1 MREAISIA
9 DVRRICEVLVKENG
23 DVFET
28 SIKCNQPVDL
38 VKKLKNKKFMKAI
51 SDSYFTAD
59 TWGSSA
65 PGVEEP
71 EPIKLTE
78 VNKTTTTNKVEST
91 NKTTSTTTADKTPST
106 DKTDVTTKQVQLR
119 KDHLNATAI
128 NEISK
133 MIAEGAKT
141 DYIAKTLKVGKTSIG
156 SIRNK
161 THYASISDKYF
172 KLDGLNIVSVK
183 TNEIVG
189 SIRGP
194 RDKKTAD
201 KKTNEKNTDTK
212 KELTKVPQPKI
223 TKTESTTAL
232 VSEIRRL
239 GVQLL
244 MNTKIVDLPE
254 HIKVEIE
261 KIIESEID
269 NMSLS
274 EIASLGETNE

>member
-1 MREAISIA
+1 MRETISVA
-9 DVRRICEVLVKENG
+9 DVRKICEVLVKEHG

-38 VKKLKNKKFMKAI
+38 IKKIKNKKFMKAI

-71 EPIKLTE
+71 EPIKLTD
-78 VNKTTTTNKVEST
+78 VNKTTTNKTEST
-91 NKTTSTTTADKTPST
+91 NKTTATDKAPST
-106 DKTDVTTKQVQLR
+106 NKTNATTKQTHQRTEQL
-119 KDHLNATAI
+119 TTTEI

-133 MIAEGAKT
+133 MIAEGVRV
-141 DYIAKTLKVGKTSIG
+141 DDIAKTLKIGRTSIG
-156 SIRNK
+156 AVRNK
-161 THYASISDKYF
+161 SRYSSISDKYF
-172 KLDGLNIVSVK
+172 KIVGLNIVSLK
-183 TNEIVG
+183 TNEVVG

-194 RDKKTAD
+194 RDKKNAD
-201 KKTNEKNTDTK
+201 KKTNEKKTETK
-212 KELTKVPQPKI
+212 KTKPTTKTSQPKI
-223 TKTESTTAL
+223 TSTESTTAL

-244 MNTKIVDLPE
+244 MSMKITDLPE
-254 HIKVEIE
+254 HIRVEIE
-261 KIIESEID
+261 KIIETEID

-274 EIASLGETNE
+274 EIASLGESK

>member
-1 MREAISIA
+1 MRETISVA
-9 DVRRICEVLVKENG
+9 DVRKICEVLVKEHG

-38 VKKLKNKKFMKAI
+38 IKKIKNKKFMKAI
-51 SDSYFTAD
+51 SDSYFTTD

-71 EPIKLTE
+71 EPIKLTD
-78 VNKTTTTNKVEST
+78 VNKTTTNKTESTDKTTAVDKAPST
-91 NKTTSTTTADKTPST
+91 NKTNA
-106 DKTDVTTKQVQLR
+106 TTKQTHQRTEPL
-119 KDHLNATAI
+119 TPTEI

-133 MIAEGAKT
+133 MIAEGVRV
-141 DYIAKTLKVGKTSIG
+141 DDIAKTLKIGRTSIG
-156 SIRNK
+156 AVRNK
-161 THYASISDKYF
+161 SRYSSISDKYF
-172 KLDGLNIVSVK
+172 KIVGLSIVSLK
-183 TNEIVG
+183 TNEVVG

-201 KKTNEKNTDTK
+201 KKTNEKKTETK
-212 KELTKVPQPKI
+212 KTKPTTKASQPKI
-223 TKTESTTAL
+223 TSTESTTAL

-244 MNTKIVDLPE
+244 MSMKITDLPE
-254 HIKVEIE
+254 HIRVEIE
-261 KIIESEID
+261 KIIETEID

-274 EIASLGETNE
+274 EIASLGESK

>member
-1 MREAISIA
+1 MRETISVA
-9 DVRRICEVLVKENG
+9 DVRKICEVLVKEKG

-38 VKKLKNKKFMKAI
+38 IKKIKNKKFMKAI

-59 TWGSSA
+59 TWGAAA

-71 EPIKLTE
+71 DPIKLTD
-78 VNKTTTTNKVEST
+78 VNKTTTNKNEST
-91 NKTTSTTTADKTPST
+91 NKTTSTDKTPST
-106 DKTDVTTKQVQLR
+106 NKTDTVVKQVKRRTESL
-119 KDHLNATAI
+119 TTTEI

-133 MIAEGAKT
+133 MIADGT
-141 DYIAKTLKVGKTSIG
+141 SVDDIAKTLKIGRTSIG
-156 SIRNK
+156 AVRNK
-161 THYASISDKYF
+161 SRYSSISDKYF
-172 KLDGLNIVSVK
+172 KIVGLNIVSLK
-183 TNEIVG
+183 TNEVVG

-201 KKTNEKNTDTK
+201 KKPETK
-212 KELTKVPQPKI
+212 KVETKKTKPTTKTPQPKI
-223 TKTESTTAL
+223 TSTESTTAL

-244 MNTKIVDLPE
+244 MSMKIVDLPE
-254 HIKVEIE
+254 HIRTEIE
-261 KIIESEID
+261 KIIETEID

-274 EIASLGETNE
+274 EIASLGESK

>member
-1 MREAISIA
+1 MRETISVA
-9 DVRRICEVLVKENG
+9 DVRKICEVLVKEQG

-38 VKKLKNKKFMKAI
+38 IKKIKNKKFMKAI

-71 EPIKLTE
+71 DPIKLTD
-78 VNKTTTTNKVEST
+78 VNKTTTT
-91 NKTTSTTTADKTPST
+91 DKTPST
-106 DKTDVTTKQVQLR
+106 NKTNATTKQSYQRTEPL
-119 KDHLNATAI
+119 TTTEI

-133 MIAEGAKT
+133 MIAEGVRV
-141 DYIAKTLKVGKTSIG
+141 DDIAKTLKIGRTSIVA
-156 SIRNK
+156 IRNK
-161 THYASISDKYF
+161 SRYSSISDKYF
-172 KLDGLNIVSVK
+172 KIVGLNIVSLK
-183 TNEIVG
+183 TNEVVG

-201 KKTNEKNTDTK
+201 KKTDEKKTETK
-212 KELTKVPQPKI
+212 KTKPTTKTPQPKI
-223 TKTESTTAL
+223 TSTESTTSL
-232 VSEIRRL
+232 VKEIRRL

-244 MNTKIVDLPE
+244 MSMKIVDLPE
-254 HIKVEIE
+254 HIRVEIE
-261 KIIESEID
+261 KIIETEID

-274 EIASLGETNE
+274 EIASLGESK

>member
-1 MREAISIA
+1 MRETISVA
-9 DVRRICEVLVKENG
+9 DVRKICEVLVKEHG

-38 VKKLKNKKFMKAI
+38 IKKIKNKKFMKAI

-71 EPIKLTE
+71 EPIKLTD
-78 VNKTTTTNKVEST
+78 VNKTTTNKTEST
-91 NKTTSTTTADKTPST
+91 NKTTAVDKTPST
-106 DKTDVTTKQVQLR
+106 KTNATTKQTHQRTEPL
-119 KDHLNATAI
+119 TTTEI

-133 MIAEGAKT
+133 MIAEGVRV
-141 DYIAKTLKVGKTSIG
+141 DDIAKTLKIGRTSIG
-156 SIRNK
+156 AVRNK
-161 THYASISDKYF
+161 SRYSSISDKYF
-172 KLDGLNIVSVK
+172 KIVGLSIVSLK
-183 TNEIVG
+183 TNEVVG

-194 RDKKTAD
+194 RDKKNAD
-201 KKTNEKNTDTK
+201 KKTNEKKTETK
-212 KELTKVPQPKI
+212 KTKPTTKTSQPKI
-223 TKTESTTAL
+223 TSTESTTAL

-244 MNTKIVDLPE
+244 MSMKIADLPE
-254 HIKVEIE
+254 HIRVEIE
-261 KIIESEID
+261 KIIETEID

-274 EIASLGETNE
+274 EIASLGESK

>member
-1 MREAISIA
+1 MRETISIA
-9 DVRRICEVLVKENG
+9 DVRRICEVLVKEHG

-28 SIKCNQPVDL
+28 SIKCNQSVDL
-38 VKKLKNKKFMKAI
+38 IKKIKNKKFMKAI
-51 SDSYFTAD
+51 SDSYFTSD

-78 VNKTTTTNKVEST
+78 VNKTTTTNKTEST
-91 NKTTSTTTADKTPST
+91 NKTTSTDKTPST
-106 DKTDVTTKQVQLR
+106 DKTDVTTKHVQPR

-133 MIAEGAKT
+133 MIAGGAKT

-161 THYASISDKYF
+161 TRYASISDKYF

-183 TNEIVG
+183 TNEVVG

-194 RDKKTAD
+194 RDKKTVD
-201 KKTNEKNTDTK
+201 KKTNEKNTETK

-223 TKTESTTAL
+223 TKTESTTTL

-244 MNTKIVDLPE
+244 MSMKITDLPE
-254 HIKVEIE
+254 HIRVEIE

-274 EIASLGETNE
+274 EIASLGETK

>member
-1 MREAISIA
+1 MRETISVA
-9 DVRRICEVLVKENG
+9 DVRKICEVLVKEHG

-38 VKKLKNKKFMKAI
+38 IKKIKTKKFMKAI

-71 EPIKLTE
+71 EPIKLTD
-78 VNKTTTTNKVEST
+78 VNKTTTNKAEST
-91 NKTTSTTTADKTPST
+91 NKTTAVDKTPST
-106 DKTDVTTKQVQLR
+106 NKTNATTKQAHQRTEPL
-119 KDHLNATAI
+119 TTTEI

-133 MIAEGAKT
+133 MIADGT
-141 DYIAKTLKVGKTSIG
+141 SVDDIAKTLKIGRTSIG
-156 SIRNK
+156 AVRNK
-161 THYASISDKYF
+161 SRYSSISDKYF
-172 KLDGLNIVSVK
+172 KIVGLNVVSLK
-183 TNEIVG
+183 TNEVVG

-201 KKTNEKNTDTK
+201 KKTNEKKTETK
-212 KELTKVPQPKI
+212 KTKPTTKAPQPKI
-223 TKTESTTAL
+223 TNTESTTSL

-244 MNTKIVDLPE
+244 MSMKITDLPE
-254 HIKVEIE
+254 HIRVEIE
-261 KIIESEID
+261 KIIETEID

-274 EIASLGETNE
+274 EIASLGESK

>member
-1 MREAISIA
+1 MRETISVA
-9 DVRRICEVLVKENG
+9 DVRKICEVLVKEQG

-38 VKKLKNKKFMKAI
+38 IKKIKNKKFMKAI

-71 EPIKLTE
+71 DPIKLTD
-78 VNKTTTTNKVEST
+78 VNKTTTNKTESS
-91 NKTTSTTTADKTPST
+91 NKTTTTDKTPST
-106 DKTDVTTKQVQLR
+106 NKTNATTKQSHRRTEPL
-119 KDHLNATAI
+119 TTTEI

-133 MIAEGAKT
+133 MIAEGVRV
-141 DYIAKTLKVGKTSIG
+141 DDIAKTLKIGRTSIG
-156 SIRNK
+156 CIRNK
-161 THYASISDKYF
+161 TRHSSISDKYF
-172 KLDGLNIVSVK
+172 KIVGLNIVSVK
-183 TNEIVG
+183 TNEVVG

-194 RDKKTAD
+194 RDNKIVDT
-201 KKTNEKNTDTK
+201 KTNEKKTEIKKTK
-212 KELTKVPQPKI
+212 PTKTPQPKI
-223 TKTESTTAL
+223 VDTESTTTL

-244 MNTKIVDLPE
+244 MSMKMADLPE
-254 HIKVEIE
+254 HIRVEIE
-261 KIIESEID
+261 KIIETEID

-274 EIASLGETNE
+274 EIASLGESK

>member
-9 DVRRICEVLVKENG
+9 DVRNICEVLVQENG

-38 VKKLKNKKFMKAI
+38 IKKLKNKKFMKAI

-59 TWGSSA
+59 TWGAST

-78 VNKTTTTNKVEST
+78 VNKTTTNKGEST
-91 NKTTSTTTADKTPST
+91 NKTTSTANRTPST
-106 DKTDVTTKQVQLR
+106 DKTDDTTKQVQLR
-119 KDHLNATAI
+119 KDHLNVTVI

-183 TNEIVG
+183 TNEVVG

-194 RDKKTAD
+194 RDKKTVD
-201 KKTNEKNTDTK
+201 KKTNEKNTETK
-212 KELTKVPQPKI
+212 KEPTKVPQSKI
-223 TKTESTTAL
+223 TKTESTTTL

-244 MNTKIVDLPE
+244 MSMKIVDLPE
-254 HIKVEIE
+254 HIRVEIE
-261 KIIESEID
+261 KIIETEID

-274 EIASLGETNE
+274 EIASLGETK